1 MEKISV
7 QKEIGG
13 KLLSLE
19 TGELAFQANGAVLV
33 RYGDTVI
40 LATATAAEK
49 PRDGI
54 DFFPLM
60 VDFEE
65 KLYAGG
71 KIPGSFFRREGRP
84 PEKSILTS
92 RLIDRSIRPLFPS
105 CYRHDINITATVLS
119 SDRENDADIPALI
132 GASAALM
139 VSDIPFPEPVAAVK
153 LGRKDG
159 KFIVNPTYQELQES
173 EMNLV
178 VAATKD
184 NIMMVEAG
192 AKEVPEDV
200 MLEALGYAHQIVK
213 DIIVSLEELQ
223 QKAGKPKRAFPEF
236 YPNAE
241 LETEIRKLFTDKVR
255 ESLLIKDKSQREEA
269 MLKLQESIAAYAQ
282 AEESEHPELTRLL
295 QESPA
300 NDVYTVID
308 KISKEIMRKT
318 VLEEGVRMDGRH
330 LKQIR
335 PISCQVSFLPRTH
348 GSGLFTRGETQ
359 VLTSVTLGT
368 ISDRQ
373 ILDTLGIDEF
383 KTYMHHYNFPPYS
396 VGEAKPLRSPGR
408 REIGHGALAEKALL
422 PMIPSEAEFPYTI
435 RLVSEVLSSNGSTSM
450 ASTCASSLALMDAG
464 VPIKKAVAGIAMGLI
479 TGNDR
484 YAVLTDIMGMEDALG
499 DMDFKVAGTTDGIT
513 ALQMDIKVKGISLEI
528 MRNALGQ
535 AKEARLE
542 LLDIMNKEI
551 PAPRSE
557 ISPFAPSIITLK
569 VPVEK
574 IREIIGTGGKVI
586 QKIIADTGADIDVE
600 DDGRVFIAA
609 VDRNAGEAARKII
622 EDIIREVQPGE
633 VYMGRV
639 VRIVDFGAF
648 IEIYPG
654 KEGLLHISQIA
665 KRRIAKVEDVL
676 HLGDEVLVK
685 VRELDPQG
693 KVNLTRSG
701 LLDDDEDGE
710 GGEIPDDRAPR
721 RNYRPRARRH

>member
-13 KLLSLE
+13 RLLSLE
-19 TGELAFQANGAVLV
+19 AGELAFQANGAVLV

-40 LATATAAEK
+40 LATATVSEK
-49 PRDGI
+49 TRDGI

-92 RLIDRSIRPLFPS
+92 RLIDRSIRPLFPY
-105 CYRHDINITATVLS
+105 CYRNDINIVATVFS
-119 SDRENDADIPALI
+119 SDGENDADIPGLI

-139 VSDIPFPEPVAAVK
+139 ISDIPFPEPVAAVK

-159 KFIVNPTYQELQES
+159 QFIINPTYQQLQES

-192 AKEVPEDV
+192 AQEVNEDV
-200 MLEALGYAHQIVK
+200 MLEALNYAHQIIK
-213 DIIVSLEELQ
+213 ELIVMLEELQ
-223 QKAGKPKRAFPEF
+223 QKAGIPKKKLPEF
-236 YPNAE
+236 YPNPE
-241 LETEIRKLFTDKVR
+241 LDTEIRKFFTEKIR
-255 ESLLIKDKSQREEA
+255 TCLQIKDKSLREETL
-269 MLKLQESIAAYAQ
+269 LKVQEEIASISKNDQSGSEYEAIAKLL
-282 AEESEHPELTRLL
+282 AEN
-295 QESPA
+295 PA
-300 NDVYTVID
+300 NDVYTIID

-318 VLEEGVRMDGRH
+318 VLDEGIRIDGRN

-359 VLTSVTLGT
+359 VLTAVTLGT

-396 VGEAKPLRSPGR
+396 VGEAKPLRGPGR
-408 REIGHGALAEKALL
+408 REVGHGALAEKALV
-422 PMIPSEAEFPYTI
+422 PMIPTEEEFPYTI

-479 TGNDR
+479 TGNDK
-484 YAVLTDIMGMEDALG
+484 YAVLTDIQGMEDALG
-499 DMDFKVAGTTDGIT
+499 DMDFKVAGTRDGIT

-528 MRNALGQ
+528 MRNALAQ
-535 AKEARLE
+535 AKEARMQ
-542 LLDIMNKEI
+542 LLDIMTAAI
-551 PAPRSE
+551 PAPRKE
-557 ISPFAPSIITLK
+557 ISQYAPSIITIK

-609 VDRNAGEAARKII
+609 VDRKAGEAARKII
-622 EDIIREVQPGE
+622 EDIIREIQPGE

-648 IEIYPG
+648 IELYPG

-676 HLGDEVLVK
+676 HLGDELLVK

-701 LLDDDEDGE
+701 LMDDDEGPVE
-710 GGEIPDDRAPR
+710 ESVEENKR
-721 RNYRPRARRH
+721 RFRPSARRH